1 MGKTYHQ
8 TNVNKCKAR
17 ATMLIL
23 THTEKK
29 FTHTKQNIKRHN
41 LGKGLI
47 IINMFATNKTRN
59 YKTNIFRLQEQD
71 KNTI

>member
-41 LGKGLI
+41 LGKRA
-47 IINMFATNKTRN
+47 NHHKCVCNK
-59 YKTNIFRLQEQD
+59 
-71 KNTI
+71 